1 MPKLAGLSLKEA
13 GRRRCRA
20 EVLDM
25 VVKSGKVE
33 YRLIRRCFT
42 EEKQFCQWM
51 TNLQR
56 AAWSG
61 QGFPSVPLPK
71 TTSMSKEKYHTPIG
85 AFQSTFVLYSIG
97 FTIFVT
103 TTKSK

>member
-33 YRLIRRCFT
+33 YRPIRRWFA
-42 EEKQFCQWM
+42 EE
-51 TNLQR
+51 NS
-56 AAWSG
+56 AACG
-61 QGFPSVPLPK
+61 
-71 TTSMSKEKYHTPIG
+71 
-85 AFQSTFVLYSIG
+85 
-97 FTIFVT
+97 
-103 TTKSK
+103 